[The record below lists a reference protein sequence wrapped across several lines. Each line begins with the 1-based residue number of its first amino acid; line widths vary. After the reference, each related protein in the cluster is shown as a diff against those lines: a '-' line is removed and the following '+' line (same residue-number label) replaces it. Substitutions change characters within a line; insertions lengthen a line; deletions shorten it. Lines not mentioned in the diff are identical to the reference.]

1 MKINIIYYSS
11 TGNTEEMAN
20 LIAKG
25 AKEEGAEVNL
35 MTFGEA
41 SVDDVKNCD
50 IVLLG
55 GPAMGAENLE
65 ESEVEPFVESIEGEV
80 SGKKMVLFGSFGWG
94 GGAYMTEWENR
105 MEENGA
111 ELLEKEVVV
120 QEVPEG
126 EDAEKLI
133 ELGKK
138 IAK

>member
-35 MTFGEA
+35 MTFSEA
-41 SVDDVKNCD
+41 SVEDVKNCD

-120 QEVPEG
+120 QEAPEG

>member
-50 IVLLG
+50 VVLLG

-65 ESEVEPFVESIEGEV
+65 EPEVEPFVESIEGEV
-80 SGKKMVLFGSFGWG
+80 SGKKMILFGSFGWG

-120 QEVPEG
+120 QEAPEG

-133 ELGKK
+133 ELGKR

>member
-35 MTFGEA
+35 MTFSEA

-120 QEVPEG
+120 QESPEG

>member
-35 MTFGEA
+35 MTFSEA
-41 SVDDVKNCD
+41 SVEDVKNCD

-65 ESEVEPFVESIEGEV
+65 ESEVEPFVELIEGEV

-120 QEVPEG
+120 QEAPEG

>member
-35 MTFGEA
+35 MTFSEA

-120 QEVPEG
+120 QEAPEG

>member
-20 LIAKG
+20 LIANG
-25 AKEEGAEVNL
+25 AKQEGAEVNL
-35 MTFGEA
+35 IGMGEA

-50 IVLLG
+50 ILLLG

-94 GGAYMTEWENR
+94 GGAYMTEWEDR

-111 ELLEKEVVV
+111 ELLERAVVV
-120 QEVPEG
+120 QEAPSG
-126 EDAEKLI
+126 DNADKLV

>member
-1 MKINIIYYSS
+1 MKINIIYYSN

-35 MTFGEA
+35 MTFSEA
-41 SVDDVKNCD
+41 SVEDVKNCD

-120 QEVPEG
+120 QEAPEG

>member
-41 SVDDVKNCD
+41 SVEDVKNCD

-120 QEVPEG
+120 QEAPEG

>member
-20 LIAKG
+20 LIARG
-25 AKEEGAEVNL
+25 AKEEGA
-35 MTFGEA
+35 A
-41 SVDDVKNCD
+41 VDDVKNCD
-50 IVLLG
+50 VVLLG

-120 QEVPEG
+120 QEAPEG
-126 EDAEKLI
+126 EDVEKLI

>member
-50 IVLLG
+50 VVLLG

-80 SGKKMVLFGSFGWG
+80 SGKKMILFGSFGWG

-120 QEVPEG
+120 QEAPEG

-133 ELGKK
+133 ELGKR

>member
-20 LIAKG
+20 LIARG

-50 IVLLG
+50 VVLLG

-120 QEVPEG
+120 QEAPEG
-126 EDAEKLI
+126 EDVEKLI

>member
-20 LIAKG
+20 LIARG

-50 IVLLG
+50 VVLLG

-120 QEVPEG
+120 QEAPEG
-126 EDAEKLI
+126 DDVEKLI

>member
-41 SVDDVKNCD
+41 SVEDVKNCD

-120 QEVPEG
+120 QEAPEG
-126 EDAEKLI
+126 ETQKS
-133 ELGKK
+133 
-138 IAK
+138 

>member
-50 IVLLG
+50 VVLLG
-55 GPAMGAENLE
+55 GPAMGVENLE

-80 SGKKMVLFGSFGWG
+80 SGKKMILFGSFGWG

-120 QEVPEG
+120 QEAPEG

-133 ELGKK
+133 ELGKR

>member
-1 MKINIIYYSS
+1 MKINIIYYSN

-35 MTFGEA
+35 MTFSEA
-41 SVDDVKNCD
+41 SVEDVKNCD

-120 QEVPEG
+120 QEAPEG
-126 EDAEKLI
+126 EDEEKLI

>member
-35 MTFGEA
+35 MTFSEA
-41 SVDDVKNCD
+41 SVEDVKNCD

-65 ESEVEPFVESIEGEV
+65 ESEVEPFVESIEDEV

-120 QEVPEG
+120 QEAPEG

>member
-50 IVLLG
+50 VVLLG

-120 QEVPEG
+120 QEAPEG

>member
-11 TGNTEEMAN
+11 TGNTEEMAK

-50 IVLLG
+50 VVLLG

-120 QEVPEG
+120 QEAPEG

>member
-120 QEVPEG
+120 QEAP
-126 EDAEKLI
+126 
-133 ELGKK
+133 
-138 IAK
+138 

>member
-1 MKINIIYYSS
+1 MKINIIYYSN

-20 LIAKG
+20 LIARG

-35 MTFGEA
+35 MTFSEA
-41 SVDDVKNCD
+41 SVEDVKNCD

-120 QEVPEG
+120 QEAPEG

>member
-50 IVLLG
+50 VVLLG

-65 ESEVEPFVESIEGEV
+65 ESEVEPFVELIEGEV

-120 QEVPEG
+120 QEAPEG

>member
-120 QEVPEG
+120 QEAPED

>member
-50 IVLLG
+50 VVLLG

-120 QEVPEG
+120 QEAPEG
-126 EDAEKLI
+126 DDVEKLI
-133 ELGKK
+133 ELGKR

>member
-41 SVDDVKNCD
+41 SIDDVKNCD
-50 IVLLG
+50 VVLLG

-120 QEVPEG
+120 QEAPEG

-133 ELGKK
+133 ELGKR

>member
-41 SVDDVKNCD
+41 SVDDVKNCY

-120 QEVPEG
+120 QEAPEG

-133 ELGKK
+133 ELGKR

>member
-120 QEVPEG
+120 QESPEG

>member
-11 TGNTEEMAN
+11 TGNTEEMAK

-50 IVLLG
+50 VVLLG

-65 ESEVEPFVESIEGEV
+65 ESEVEPFVELIEGEV

-120 QEVPEG
+120 QEAPEG

>member
-120 QEVPEG
+120 QEAPEG

>member
-20 LIAKG
+20 LIEKG

-50 IVLLG
+50 VVLLG

-80 SGKKMVLFGSFGWG
+80 SGKKMILFGSFGWG

-120 QEVPEG
+120 QEAPEG

-133 ELGKK
+133 ELGKR

>member
-20 LIAKG
+20 LIARG

-50 IVLLG
+50 VVLLG

-120 QEVPEG
+120 QEAPEG

>member
-20 LIAKG
+20 LIARG

-50 IVLLG
+50 VVLLG

-65 ESEVEPFVESIEGEV
+65 ESEVAPFVESIEGEV

-120 QEVPEG
+120 QEAPEG
-126 EDAEKLI
+126 DDVEKLI

>member
-20 LIAKG
+20 LIANG
-25 AKEEGAEVNL
+25 AKQEGAEVNL
-35 MTFGEA
+35 IGMGEA

-94 GGAYMTEWENR
+94 GGAYMTEWEDR

-111 ELLEKEVVV
+111 ELLERAVVV
-120 QEVPEG
+120 QEAPAG
-126 EDAEKLI
+126 DNADKLV

>member
-50 IVLLG
+50 VVLLG

-120 QEVPEG
+120 QEAPEG

-133 ELGKK
+133 ELGKR

>member
-35 MTFGEA
+35 MTFSEA
-41 SVDDVKNCD
+41 SVEDIKNCD

-120 QEVPEG
+120 QEAPEG